1 MKRKIL
7 IPFDDANELEVNRI
21 NDEIRRMEEEAE
33 ALRER
38 REAEAR
44 LQEARSQRDL
54 EQRRLQRIV
63 GNNNIQISSGG
74 PEGVWTIFSNDR
86 DTVEEPSVKEE
97 KPEIKLQ
104 HIATGEFVFAWEN
117 SSSVEEFVEK
127 YHEEITIEAAQEVAK
142 CVRSVETIPLRELP
156 DKRSTVK
163 RGRIQNFS

>member
-1 MKRKIL
+1 
-7 IPFDDANELEVNRI
+7 
-21 NDEIRRMEEEAE
+21 
-33 ALRER
+33 LRER

-74 PEGVWTIFSNDR
+74 SEGVWTIFSNDR